1 MKAKRPRIW
10 VFPTYLL
17 LFSLWPS
24 LVTAKTAPGDST
36 QCKVRGQIVEISGI
50 RFLCQK
56 RYASASAKTKSNFV
70 LVKIVSSKI
79 PRPSKIATPSTQVQR
94 TTSTSTSAQT
104 SSSTTSTISTTS
116 TTVLQKKPLISARYE
131 VVDTERIKISWNHI
145 QDVREY
151 RICIDNQCSGADSQK
166 VWITLPSSE
175 NSIIVNLP
183 RGQTRQYFVHA
194 WLYPSAVQFDELDT
208 RQCCYGN
215 KWAHS
220 LWFRA
225 TNQ

>member
-10 VFPTYLL
+10 MFLTSLL

-24 LVTAKTAPGDST
+24 LVTARTAPGDST

-50 RFLCQK
+50 KFLCQK
-56 RYASASAKTKSNFV
+56 RQAPDSAKTKLGFV
-70 LVKIVSSKI
+70 LVEIISSKI

-104 SSSTTSTISTTS
+104 SYSTTS

-131 VVDTERIKISWNHI
+131 VVDTERIRISWNHI

-151 RICIDNQCSGADSQK
+151 RICIDNQCTGTDSQK

-220 LWFRA
+220 LWIRA